1 MTDYIIGG
9 IYRHFK
15 GNLYRLK
22 CVATDTE
29 TGKETAVYESLK
41 DGKLWCRPLEMFLSP
56 VDREQYPYAAQ
67 EQRFELAKVCAN
79 CFWNNKFD
87 DGTSACGLSFVFVK
101 PLESCEEFV
110 SENDVE
116 RKEKNV
122 SLLL

>member
-1 MTDYIIGG
+1 MVDLALGG

-15 GNLYRLK
+15 GNLYRFLH
-22 CVATDTE
+22 VATDTE

-56 VDREQYPYAAQ
+56 VDREKYPYATQ
-67 EQRFELAKVCAN
+67 EKRFELAKVCAN

-87 DGTSACGLSFVFVK
+87 DGTSACGLSCDFAK

-110 SENDVE
+110 SENDVKKVE
-116 RKEKNV
+116 HNAAD
-122 SLLL
+122 